1 MAGYEIAMTDRR
13 SARCNQLFLTLH
25 ELLGFHGSMLESNG
39 LDMDR
44 FYGVA
49 RGGRTRFKKRKSGH

>member
-49 RGGRTRFKKRKSGH
+49 RGGRSLKKRKSGR